1 MKKFAAL
8 LAILVVLILQVMP
21 VAAEGITVSSENG
34 DEISVFDD
42 VIINENVNGNVIVV
56 LGDVTVNSGVN
67 GQIVAVFGEVY
78 INSEVS
84 KQVVTVFG
92 KTTLGKDAVVHGDV
106 ITMGSMNKNEGA
118 RILGQDVRIFGES
131 MNLDIGALSYL
142 RLLIVILF
150 TLAVLVVGLLVLS
163 ISKDKYTRIAKKIDI
178 NIGRKLLLGIL
189 SFVSATILL
198 MLLLLTLIAPFL
210 YIILMVL
217 ATVPASMFL
226 GRMILKAFSSGNSIY
241 MEFFTGLITITLVKF
256 LLSFIIL
263 PESLYLGIG
272 LIGLLNFF
280 IYSMGLGI
288 YMEERYLKEN

>member
-8 LAILVVLILQVMP
+8 LAILVVLILHVMP

-42 VIINENVNGNVIVV
+42 VIINENVNGNVIAV

-67 GQIVAVFGEVY
+67 GQIVAVFGEIY

-106 ITMGSMNKNEGA
+106 ITMGSMNKNAGA

-142 RLLIVILF
+142 RLMILILF

-163 ISKDKYTRIAKKIDI
+163 ISKAKYTGIANKIDI
-178 NIGRKLLLGIL
+178 NIGKKLLLGIL

-198 MLLLLTLIAPFL
+198 LLLLLTLIAPFL
-210 YIILMVL
+210 YIVLLVL
-217 ATVPASMFL
+217 AMVPASMFL
-226 GRMILKAFSSGNSIY
+226 GRMILKAFSAGNSMY
-241 MEFFTGLITITLVKF
+241 MEFFTGLITITLVK
-256 LLSFIIL
+256 LLLLFII
-263 PESLYLGIG
+263 PQESLFLGLG